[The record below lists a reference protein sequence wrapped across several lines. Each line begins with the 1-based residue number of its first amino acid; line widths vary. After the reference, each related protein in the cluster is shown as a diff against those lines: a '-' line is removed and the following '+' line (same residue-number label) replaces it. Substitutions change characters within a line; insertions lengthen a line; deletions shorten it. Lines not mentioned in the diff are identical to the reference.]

1 MDSLIKTIELEFTT
15 LKFYKDFVVS
25 EIKEDVVL
33 DQNNTDELVKACSGI
48 YKGEKFIYISQRFN
62 SYNVDPTI
70 YVNLEKTT
78 NLWGIAIVSENAAAL
93 KMAIFEKNF
102 AKFPFE
108 IFNEFEQALTWA
120 KEVLSKEK
128 FS

>member
-1 MDSLIKTIELEFTT
+1 MDPLIETLELKFAT

-25 EIKEDVVL
+25 KIKEDIVL
-33 DQNNTDELVKACSGI
+33 DKNYTDELVKACSGI
-48 YKGEKFIYISQRFN
+48 YMGKKFIYISLRFN

-93 KMAIFEKNF
+93 EMAVFEKNF

-108 IFNEFEQALTWA
+108 IFTEFEQALTWA
-120 KEVLSKEK
+120 KEILSKEK